1 MTKKFSLIS
10 KVLISLWVWSF
21 IGLTL
26 IVLVPVSFIVRI
38 LVFPIDKKLSSIRML
53 YCFFSEVYIRINPLW
68 KIRIEGSDKFNK
80 KKVYVII
87 SNHQSMLDI
96 IAIQNLY
103 RQFVWVS
110 KAENFSYP
118 VLGWIMKISGDIR
131 LERDNP
137 QSFARLVRN
146 CEKKI
151 SEGSSIIIFPEG
163 TRSSNGEINRFK
175 EGAFRIA
182 QLAKVSILPI
192 IIDGTWNVLPKK
204 GFIMKISSTMMVRIL
219 DEIPFESFQDESPR
233 QLADKCKQIMS
244 YELAGI
250 RQKSV
255 QL

>member
-1 MTKKFSLIS
+1 MTKKLSLIS
-10 KVLISLWVWSF
+10 KVLISLWVWLF
-21 IGLTL
+21 IALTL
-26 IVLVPVSFIVRI
+26 IVLLPVSFIIRI
-38 LVFPIDKKLSSIRML
+38 LVYPFDKKLGSIRIL

-68 KIRIEGSDKFNK
+68 KIRIEGREKFNM

-96 IAIQNLY
+96 IAIQNIY

-137 QSFARLVRN
+137 QSFASLVRN
-146 CEKKI
+146 CEKKL
-151 SEGSSIIIFPEG
+151 SGGCSIIMFPEG
-163 TRSSNGEINRFK
+163 TRSSDGEIKRFK

-192 IIDGTWNVLPKK
+192 IVDGTRDVLPKK
-204 GFIMKISSTMMVRIL
+204 GFIMKISSTMRVRIL
-219 DEIPFESFQDESPR
+219 DEISYESFQGESPH
-233 QLADKCKQIMS
+233 QLADKFKQIMS
-244 YELAGI
+244 YELAVM
-250 RQKSV
+250 RQES
-255 QL
+255 L